1 MTKLTELQAHGQSIW
16 YDNIRRALLDSG
28 ELKALLDAG
37 VTGVTSNPSIFE
49 KAIAGSA
56 DYDAAIAALPAS
68 LDEEAVFEHLALED
82 IGRAADLLRPIWDQ
96 TKGVDGYVSLEVSPA
111 LAHETDGT
119 VAAGVRLFRDLG
131 RPNVM
136 IKVPATAE
144 GMSAIT
150 RLLAKGVNVNVTLI
164 FGLARYEQVVT
175 AWMEGLE
182 HLVSNGGDPSR
193 VASVASF
200 FVSRVDTK
208 VDVAL
213 DARGH
218 RDLQGTIAIANARMA
233 YARFGTILGSPRWH
247 ALASKGAQ
255 PQRLLWASTS
265 TKNPDY
271 SDTMYVDEL
280 IGAQTVNT
288 VPPATLDLFLD
299 HGTVN
304 DTLGIGLD
312 DARERLGRLA
322 ELGINLGALTEELLD
337 EGVESF
343 AAAFVSL
350 RESIARK
357 RKALETKA
365 PRSLTAWLGEY
376 EEMVK
381 AGTADLAS
389 QKIMRRI
396 WAHDHTVW
404 NPDPREIENRLGW
417 LVAPEMMEGQ
427 VGRLDTF
434 AATVRSEGFTDALLL
449 GMGGSSLAPEALAS
463 IFGGNALE
471 RGADLRLTIID
482 STDPDC
488 IRRRTGGLDL
498 ARTLVI
504 VATKSGG
511 TAETL
516 SAFRYMYNAMQ
527 AAGVRSVGRHF
538 VAITDPGSGLE
549 TLAGEY
555 AFRDTFLNDPTV
567 GGRYAALTWFGL
579 VPAVLS
585 GVAVDQLLDR
595 AATAACNAASAN
607 CPHGADNHAGRLGVI
622 LGDLARAGRDKLT
635 ITTTPGLEGLADWIE
650 QLVAESTGKN
660 GVGIVPV
667 VREPLGAPAV
677 YGPDR
682 LFVDIRL
689 ADDTERTEELT
700 ALRGAGH
707 PVVQLTLNDRYDVGA
722 QFFLWEMATVVAGHR
737 LGIHPFDQP
746 NVEAAKI
753 VARTLVEAYLK
764 SGTLPPASRVPATP
778 EAVRNLLK
786 SHRPGD
792 YVAIQAYLDPAPDN
806 DRILSAF
813 RVSIRDRYRLATT
826 LGYGPRFLHS
836 TGQLHKGDG
845 GNGLFLQ
852 ITSEGVEDLGIPD
865 RAGEPE
871 STMGFQVL
879 KVAQAA
885 GDAQALLDAA
895 RRVIQLSVPASPGAV
910 LKALADGVS

>member
-1 MTKLTELQAHGQSIW
+1 MTRLTELQAHGQSIW

-56 DYDAAIAALPAS
+56 DYDKAIAALPAA

-82 IGRAADLLRPIWDQ
+82 IGRAADLLRPVWDE

-111 LAHETDGT
+111 LAHDTDKT
-119 VAAGVRLFRDLG
+119 VAAGLRLFRALG

-144 GMSAIT
+144 GMPAIT
-150 RLLAKGVNVNVTLI
+150 RLLAEGVNVNVTLI
-164 FGLARYEQVVT
+164 FGLARYEQVLT
-175 AWMEGLE
+175 AWLEGLE
-182 HLVSNGGDPSR
+182 RLVSNGGDPSR

-200 FVSRVDTK
+200 FVSRVDAK
-208 VDVAL
+208 VDAAL
-213 DARGH
+213 ESRGH

-233 YARFGTILGSPRWH
+233 YARFRTLLATPRWQ
-247 ALASKGAQ
+247 ALAAKGAQ

-280 IGAQTVNT
+280 IGNRTVNT

-322 ELGINLGALTEELLD
+322 ELGINLDALTEELLQ

-343 AAAFVSL
+343 AASFVSL

-357 RKALETKA
+357 RKSLSTDA
-365 PRSLTAWLGEY
+365 PRPLTAWLGEL
-376 EEMVK
+376 EEAVTK
-381 AGTADLAS
+381 GTADLAS

-417 LVAPEMMEGQ
+417 LVAPEVMEGQ
-427 VGRLDTF
+427 VTRLREF
-434 AATVRSEGFTDALLL
+434 AATVRGEGFTDALLL

-463 IFGGNALE
+463 IFGEDAPKGS
-471 RGADLRLTIID
+471 LRLTIID

-516 SAFRYMYNAMQ
+516 SAFRYLYNAMK
-527 AAGVRSVGRHF
+527 AAGVPKVGRHF
-538 VAITDPGSGLE
+538 IAITDPGSGLE
-549 TLAGEY
+549 TLAGKY
-555 AFRDTFLNDPTV
+555 AFRETFLNDPTV

-579 VPAVLS
+579 VPAALT
-585 GVAVDQLLDR
+585 GVAVDRLLDR
-595 AATAACNAASAN
+595 ATTAACNAASAN

-622 LGDLARAGRDKLT
+622 LGDLAPAGRDKLT

-660 GVGIVPV
+660 GVGILPV

-689 ADDTERTEELT
+689 AGDTERTRELT
-700 ALRGAGH
+700 ALRTAGH
-707 PVVQLTLNDRYDVGA
+707 PVVQLILEDRYDVGA

-764 SGTLPPASRVPATP
+764 SGALPPSSRVPATP
-778 EAVRNLLK
+778 EAVGTLLDG
-786 SHRPGD
+786 HRPGD
-792 YVAIQAYLDPAPDN
+792 YIAIQAFLDPSPDT
-806 DRILSAF
+806 DQVLSAL
-813 RVSIRDRYRLATT
+813 RLAIRDRYHLATT

-852 ITSEGVEDLGIPD
+852 ITSEGVDDLGIPD

-885 GDAQALLDAA
+885 GDAQALLDAG
-895 RRVIQLSVPASPGAV
+895 RRVLQLSVPASHREV
-910 LKALADGVS
+910 LTALAKGMS

>member
-1 MTKLTELQAHGQSIW
+1 M
-16 YDNIRRALLDSG
+16 
-28 ELKALLDAG
+28 
-37 VTGVTSNPSIFE
+37 P
-49 KAIAGSA
+49 
-56 DYDAAIAALPAS
+56 
-68 LDEEAVFEHLALED
+68 
-82 IGRAADLLRPIWDQ
+82 
-96 TKGVDGYVSLEVSPA
+96 
-111 LAHETDGT
+111 
-119 VAAGVRLFRDLG
+119 
-131 RPNVM
+131 
-136 IKVPATAE
+136 
-144 GMSAIT
+144 AIT
-150 RLLAKGVNVNVTLI
+150 RLLAEGVNVNVTLI
-164 FGLARYEQVVT
+164 FGLSGYEAVLT
-175 AWMEGLE
+175 AWLEGLE
-182 HLVSNGGDPSR
+182 RLVSNGGNPGL

-200 FVSRVDTK
+200 FVSRVDGK
-208 VDVAL
+208 VDAAL
-213 DARGH
+213 EERGH
-218 RDLQGTIAIANARMA
+218 KDLQGTIAIANARMA
-233 YARFGTILGSPRWH
+233 YARFRKLLGTPRWQ
-247 ALASKGAQ
+247 ALAAKGAQ

-312 DARERLGRLA
+312 DARERLGHLA
-322 ELGINLGALTEELLD
+322 ELGINLTTLTEELLD
-337 EGVESF
+337 EGVASF
-343 AAAFVSL
+343 AASFVSL

-357 RKALETKA
+357 RKVLAATM
-365 PRSLTAWLGEY
+365 PRPFMAWLGEL
-376 EEMVK
+376 EPVVER
-381 AGTADLAS
+381 GTAELAS
-389 QKIMRRI
+389 QKVMRRI

-417 LVAPEMMEGQ
+417 LVAPDMMEGQ
-427 VGRLDTF
+427 VGRLETF
-434 AATVRSEGFTDALLL
+434 AATVRSEGFADALLL

-463 IFGGNALE
+463 IFGPDAPKGS
-471 RGADLRLTIID
+471 LRLTIID

-488 IRRRTGGLDL
+488 IRRRTGTLDL

-527 AAGVRSVGRHF
+527 AAGVKKVGQHF
-538 VAITDPGSGLE
+538 IAITDPGSGLE
-549 TLAGEY
+549 TLATEY
-555 AFRDTFLNDPTV
+555 SFRETFLNDPTV

-585 GVAVDQLLDR
+585 GVAVDRLLDR
-595 AATAACNAASAN
+595 ASTAACNAASAN

-667 VREPLGAPAV
+667 VREPLGTPAV
-677 YGPDR
+677 YGKDR

-689 ADDTERTEELT
+689 AEDPERTRELT
-700 ALRGAGH
+700 ALRDAGH

-753 VARTLVEAYLK
+753 VARTLVDAYLE
-764 SGTLPPASRVPATP
+764 SGTLPPSSRVAATP
-778 EAVRNLLK
+778 EAVRTLLD
-786 SHRPGD
+786 SNRPGD
-792 YVAIQAYLDPAPDN
+792 YVAIQAYLDPAPDT
-806 DRILSAF
+806 DRILSDF
-813 RVSIRDRYRLATT
+813 RVAIRDRYRLATT

-845 GNGLFLQ
+845 GNGLFVQ
-852 ITSEGVEDLGIPD
+852 ITSEEVPDLGIPD

-885 GDAQALLDAA
+885 GDAQALLDAG
-895 RRVIQLSVPASPGAV
+895 RRVAELSVPAAPGAA
-910 LKALADGVS
+910 LQALADGVS